1 MAGEHIADAAA
12 QRDEL
17 QPGAAEQLKAQQDG
31 GDQDVGGT
39 AEDGHQPH
47 RRRKFGGQAQQRAD
61 HAAEGSAHK
70 EAGHHLA
77 ALEPAGKGQRGEEDL
92 AQKIPR
98 QRLSLL
104 HGSGDDAHARAVIA
118 PHAEEIG
125 KADDQH
131 AARKDPHPRVWEK
144 LWHGVLHEVEGVAE
158 QAGNGSA
165 GHTQQ
170 DDQQGSPDIQLRR
183 SEGKVGGS
191 DAKNQRAAVGDEG
204 GGKGGDKGRSK
215 GQAHILHH
223 HGKAGRRQRGA
234 EQGGEERSHAADGG
248 GAAVVVLEPQ
258 QGAKVPADAAAHLQR
273 SALAA
278 GRAAA
283 QVGEHRAQKDGGHQQ
298 NADRLAALHGAENV
312 VGAHA
317 LALCY
322 LIKDIDEQTRHR
334 QKEQQPG
341 LRGAQL
347 GGVLNGKVEQGAQKS
362 AEQTHGDCQKEPLQ
376 RHPQGGFSF
385 VPECIKIVHR
395 HNSCILTSVPLFGT
409 DIR

>member
-1 MAGEHIADAAA
+1 MAGEHKADTAA

-47 RRRKFGGQAQQRAD
+47 RRRKFGGQTQQRAD

-70 EAGHHLA
+70 KAGHHLA

-98 QRLSLL
+98 QCLSLL
-104 HGSGDDAHARAVIA
+104 HGSGDDAHARAVIP

-131 AARKDPHPRVWEK
+131 AARKDPHPRVREK
-144 LWHGVLHEVEGVAE
+144 LWHSVLHEVEGVAE

-165 GHTQQ
+165 GHTQH
-170 DDQQGSPDIQLRR
+170 DDQQGGADIQLRC
-183 SEGKVGGS
+183 SEGKVGGC
-191 DAKNQRAAVGDEG
+191 DAKGQRAAVGEEG
-204 GGKGGDKGRSK
+204 RGKGRDKGSGK

-234 EQGGEERSHAADGG
+234 EQGREERSHAADGG
-248 GAAVVVLEPQ
+248 GAAVVVFQPQ
-258 QGAKVPADAAAHLQR
+258 QGAKVPADAAAHLQG
-273 SALAA
+273 SAFAA

-283 QVGEHRAQKDGGHQQ
+283 QVGEHRTQKDGGHQQ
-298 NADRLAALHGAENV
+298 NADRLAALHSADNV
-312 VGAHA
+312 VGAHT
-317 LALCY
+317 LALGH
-322 LIKDIDEQTRHR
+322 LIKGIDEQTRHR

-347 GGVLNGKVEQGAQKS
+347 GGVLDSKVEQGAQKS
-362 AEQTHGDCQKEPLQ
+362 TEQTHGNCQKEPLQ
-376 RHPQGGFSF
+376 CHPQGGFRF

-395 HNSCILTSVPLFGT
+395 HNSCILTSVPFFGT

>member
-17 QPGAAEQLKAQQDG
+17 QPCAAEQLKAQQNG
-31 GDQDVGGT
+31 GDQGVGGT

-47 RRRKFGGQAQQRAD
+47 CRCKPGGQTQQRAD

-70 EAGHHLA
+70 KAGHHLA
-77 ALEPAGKGQRGEEDL
+77 ALEPAGKGQCGEEDL

-104 HGSGDDAHARAVIA
+104 HGSNDDAHARAVVP

-131 AARKDPHPRVWEK
+131 AARKDPHPRVREK
-144 LWHGVLHEVEGVAE
+144 FWYGVLHEVERVAE
-158 QAGNGSA
+158 QARDGSA
-165 GHTQQ
+165 GHAQQ
-170 DDQQGSPDIQLRR
+170 DDQQGGADIQLRR
-183 SEGKVGGS
+183 GEGKVGGR
-191 DAKNQRAAVGDEG
+191 DAKSQRAAVGDEG
-204 GGKGGDKGRSK
+204 RGKGRDKGRGE
-215 GQAHILHH
+215 GQPYILHH
-223 HGKAGRRQRGA
+223 HGKAGCRQRGA
-234 EQGGEERSHAADGG
+234 EQGGEECSHAADGG

-258 QGAKVPADAAAHLQR
+258 QGAKVPADAAAHLQS

-283 QVGEHRAQKDGGHQQ
+283 QMGEHRAQKDGGHQQ
-298 NADRLAALHGAENV
+298 NADRFAALHSAEDV
-312 VGAHA
+312 VGAHT
-317 LALCY
+317 LALGH
-322 LIKDIDEQTRHR
+322 LIKGSDEQTCHR

-347 GGVLNGKVEQGAQKS
+347 GGVLDGKVEQGTQKP
-362 AEQTHGDCQKEPLQ
+362 AEQTHGNCQKEPLQ
-376 RHPQGGFSF
+376 RHPQGGFGF
-385 VPECIKIVHR
+385 VPECINIVHR
-395 HNSCILTSVPLFGT
+395 HNSCILTSVPFFGT